1 VRSRDEEALIAAP
14 PEGGLGRAMAG
25 PTNVEFPGKKR
36 QRVRMKGTKHANEDT
51 EKRMLRQ
58 LARLLEEPERSI
70 PTITGPLRSG
80 WRKHPIERSLRDI
93 DQVLQHRSDTAW
105 LKKRMLAKRGD
116 AIAKAFAGSL
126 HAAHDTSIATVG
138 TYENASF
145 GSGAYVRRGDGK
157 PAYLASVQN
166 HAHVTLRMLA
176 WEEHARHGLHFFSWT
191 DGFVCSG
198 TQPIPPDGWLEDVLA
213 RSRFS
218 FRSTEVNGVNVHH
231 TAGIDAAS
239 VAEGR
244 PTSTGYVRLAFN
256 HGPVVGIDLAAL
268 GTAGEKDKAF
278 VHHLALSMLPPIL
291 PRLLT
296 VQACWTPEGWPE
308 GQPLP
313 VASQDA
319 LDRLLD
325 AWQGLT
331 LNEGLLSAKIR
342 ADAVAGL
349 DTGVVLGER
358 WCAPDDVDGLDQ
370 MLASVG
376 GSEDERAFG
385 LGMILDRLP
394 LGGGIVDARG
404 RFKPRDDGALVL
416 MEGLSLNALLGA
428 LWGDHAMAGLKA
440 LDVDEVE
447 AEAILNGQDGRPKSF
462 ATFLRG
468 LDETRA
474 QARRVARF
482 PQRKGALTGPLGE
495 AHDLVVTGLLDGVG
509 RAQKQACGRHNT
521 IDAAA
526 SAWAWLIASGRHAGQ
541 EWHFEPDARER
552 GAAWSTAVGKLMER
566 GLALLKAEEKDVE
579 QEQKKWSAALNDL
592 AEHMGVSAP

>member
-1 VRSRDEEALIAAP
+1 
-14 PEGGLGRAMAG
+14 MAG
-25 PTNVEFPGKKR
+25 PSKVEFPGKKR

-51 EKRMLRQ
+51 EKRMLRH

-80 WRKHPIERSLRDI
+80 WRKHPIERSLREI
-93 DQVLQHRSDTAW
+93 DQVVQHRSDTAW

-126 HAAHDTSIATVG
+126 HAAHDTSITTVG
-138 TYENASF
+138 KYDNASF

-191 DGFVCSG
+191 EGFVCSG
-198 TQPIPPDGWLEDVLA
+198 TEPVPPDGWLEDVLA

-218 FRSTEVNGVNVHH
+218 FQTEVVNGVPVHH
-231 TAGIDAAS
+231 TEGVDAAT

-244 PTSTGYVRLAFN
+244 STATGYIRLAF
-256 HGPVVGIDLAAL
+256 HAGPLVGIDLAAL

-296 VQACWTPEGWPE
+296 VEAFWTPEGWPE
-308 GQPLP
+308 GEPLP
-313 VASQDA
+313 EASRDA
-319 LDRLLD
+319 IDRLLD

-331 LNEGLLSAKIR
+331 LNEGLLGARIR
-342 ADAVAGL
+342 AEAVAGL
-349 DTGVVLGER
+349 EAGVVMGEQ
-358 WCAPDDVDGLDQ
+358 WCAPEDEDGLRR
-370 MLASVG
+370 MLALTG
-376 GSEDERAFG
+376 GSEEECTFG
-385 LGMILDRLP
+385 LGMLRERLP

-404 RFKPRDDGALVL
+404 RFKPREDGALVL
-416 MEGLSLNALLGA
+416 MDGLSLNAMLGA
-428 LWGDHAMAGLKA
+428 LWDDHAAAGLQA
-440 LDVDEVE
+440 LGIAE
-447 AEAILNGQDGRPKSF
+447 AESDAILSGIDGRPKSF

-482 PQRKGALTGPLGE
+482 PHLRGALSGALGG
-495 AHDLVVTGLLDGVG
+495 AHDLVLTGLLDGVG
-509 RAQKQACGRHNT
+509 RAQKEACGRHDS
-521 IDAAA
+521 IDNAAA
-526 SAWAWLIASGRHAGQ
+526 AWAWLIAASRHAGQ

-552 GAAWSTAVGKLMER
+552 GSAWSAAVGHLIEQ
-566 GLALLKAEEKDVE
+566 GQALLEADDADLAAA
-579 QEQKKWSAALNDL
+579 QNGWSAALSAL
-592 AEHMGVSAP
+592 AEGMGVTAP